1 MGGYSKRCLFLS
13 ACALQCLPLLL
24 HAQFPNSGYAPLV
37 PNTVG
42 ASVAPVVPIEQ
53 PEAPPAPVQTTP
65 VPPPTIAPPS
75 PPVIENQLPSF
86 TPKAPLA
93 PERALE
99 ILDFWFGNLPNPGFF
114 PRDKVP
120 IWLASTPDIE
130 RQIRENFSQ
139 DVLDAMRGD
148 YNSWRETPR
157 GRLALI
163 LLLDQFTRII
173 YRNKPQAF
181 MADRMA
187 RALAL
192 EGIQKGDDKSLFPV
206 ERAFFYLPLEHAE
219 DLQLQNL
226 SVAYY
231 RQLLADSPPSIQ
243 PQMQAFLQYAIL
255 HQQQIARFGRF
266 PYRNA
271 ILGREST
278 PEEVVFLTQWG
289 RPSF

>member
-1 MGGYSKRCLFLS
+1 
-13 ACALQCLPLLL
+13 
-24 HAQFPNSGYAPLV
+24 
-37 PNTVG
+37 
-42 ASVAPVVPIEQ
+42 
-53 PEAPPAPVQTTP
+53 
-65 VPPPTIAPPS
+65 
-75 PPVIENQLPSF
+75 VIENQLPSF